1 MTVKSEM
8 KIAITAA
15 SPDLEAEVDPRFGRA
30 ACFIIVEE
38 ESREWEAFENP
49 ARDAT
54 GGAGVQAARFVA
66 DKGADVAV
74 SGAFGP
80 NAYEIMV
87 ATEIKMFV
95 FQEAGSLKVSEVLSR
110 YREGQLDPVT
120 APDGPGRHGR

>member
-1 MTVKSEM
+1 MTGKNEM
-8 KIAITAA
+8 KIAITAL

-38 ESREWEAFENP
+38 DYQGWEAFDNP

-74 SGAFGP
+74 SGSFGP

-87 ATEIKMFV
+87 ATGIQMFV
-95 FQEAGSLKVSEVLSR
+95 FHDTGSLKVSEVLSR

-120 APDGPGRHGR
+120 GPDGPGRHSR

>member
-1 MTVKSEM
+1 MR
-8 KIAITAA
+8 IAISAS

-30 ACFIIVEE
+30 ACFVIVDV
-38 ESREWEAFENP
+38 ESQEWEAYNNP

-66 DKGADVAV
+66 EKGADAAV

-87 ATEIKMFV
+87 ATGLLMFV
-95 FQEAGSLKVSEVLSR
+95 FQNTGSLKVSEVLSR
-110 YREGQLDPVT
+110 YQDGQLDPVT
-120 APDGPGRHGR
+120 GGPSGPGHHGT